1 MSLLASI
8 CRPNGDTGSGECRW
22 ASEEAIWTILKA
34 NWTQEVRALPAEL
47 DACAHTDGAP
57 MRGKSLICQVSSSR
71 LQMSTLRLQ
80 STPHAEREANRCCT
94 RCSVKLGY
102 PAVARGC
109 LALYYGVAALQW
121 LTCGEVSELAEGAR
135 LEIVYAPKA
144 YPGFKSPPLRQTIPA
159 SR

>member
-80 STPHAEREANRCCT
+80 STQINPVR
-94 RCSVKLGY
+94 
-102 PAVARGC
+102 AVS
-109 LALYYGVAALQW
+109 LD
-121 LTCGEVSELAEGAR
+121 CGESVDSCVSGVVKRRSGANNSGCPTRVCNGKLRILPGNISCEMGRFDEGDGHTHEKDDEPR
-135 LEIVYAPKA
+135 L
-144 YPGFKSPPLRQTIPA
+144 
-159 SR
+159 

>member
-80 STPHAEREANRCCT
+80 STEINPRTLVLRFCE
-94 RCSVKLGY
+94 
-102 PAVARGC
+102 
-109 LALYYGVAALQW
+109 
-121 LTCGEVSELAEGAR
+121 
-135 LEIVYAPKA
+135 EIVRKPLL
-144 YPGFKSPPLRQTIPA
+144 GLRFSKSPC
-159 SR
+159 

>member
-80 STPHAEREANRCCT
+80 STVST
-94 RCSVKLGY
+94 RSFL
-102 PAVARGC
+102 
-109 LALYYGVAALQW
+109 
-121 LTCGEVSELAEGAR
+121 
-135 LEIVYAPKA
+135 
-144 YPGFKSPPLRQTIPA
+144 PPLFVKRL
-159 SR
+159 